1 MKNGRNKNMFTEFK
15 ENEVLTI
22 DIHNHT
28 VYDAKQKLQLV
39 VKIAPSE
46 IKEIVV
52 IHGYHSGTALRDM
65 VRNDFRSKRVAR
77 KYLSLNPGIT
87 SLILR
92 N

>member
-1 MKNGRNKNMFTEFK
+1 MFTEFK
-15 ENEVLTI
+15 ENEILTI

-28 VYDAKQKLQLV
+28 VYEAKQKLQLV
-39 VKIAPSE
+39 VKIAPCE

-52 IHGYHSGTALRDM
+52 IHGYHGGTALRDM
-65 VRNDFRSKRVAR
+65 VRKEFKSKRIAR

-87 SLILR
+87 SLILC

>member
-1 MKNGRNKNMFTEFK
+1 MYTEYD
-15 ENEVLTI
+15 ENQIITI

-28 VYDAKQKLQLV
+28 VSDAKQKLQIA

-46 IKEIVV
+46 TKEIVV
-52 IHGYHSGTALRDM
+52 IHGYHNGTALRDM

-87 SLILR
+87 SLILQYWGSSYEL
-92 N
+92 

>member
-1 MKNGRNKNMFTEFK
+1 MFTEFN
-15 ENEVLTI
+15 ENQIITI

-28 VYDAKQKLQLV
+28 VSDAKQKLHLA
-39 VKIAPSE
+39 VKIAPTE

-65 VRNDFRSKRVAR
+65 VRNDFESKRVAR

-87 SLILR
+87 SLILHY
-92 N
+92 